1 MTIKPIRTDRDHNA
15 ALLEIQKL
23 WKAKPGT
30 PSGDRLDVLITLV
43 EAYEREHFPVDPPDP
58 IDAIKFRLEQLGQD
72 SKVLVGRIGG
82 RSRVHEVL
90 TGRRP
95 LSLAMIRAL
104 HRRFGIPAEILI
116 RESKSSKPRRAA

>member
-1 MTIKPIRTDRDHNA
+1 MIIKPIRTDRDHNA

-72 SKVLVGRIGG
+72 SKVLVGLIGG

>member
-72 SKVLVGRIGG
+72 SKVLVGLIGG